1 MAQQTAIY
9 EHPPATIILTIS
21 SFLFLINVAD
31 ALFEWLINA
40 GLIGSLII
48 GVVYGPQA
56 ADILPNDLIISLIQ
70 LGYIGL
76 LILVFEAGLTT
87 NTQLLIDNLLL
98 STVAAVIGI
107 GVPIGLSMLLLH
119 VGYGYTLLQ
128 SFAAGAALSSTSL
141 GTTLALLK
149 PEWRQ
154 MRAGAVLLSAA
165 LLDDIVGLVIAAII
179 AQLADTNGGIP
190 WQIIVQP
197 ILVSVAFGILVPLL
211 AYLLNR
217 MRVTYHLS
225 RVVPKRYHERS
236 LLFIIVIVLSGFVAG
251 ARYAGTS
258 DLFGAYLAGILLN
271 FLTKGYTTEDIILAA
286 EEQKTTHSYP
296 PPVVH
301 EGLSAMTFARYISP
315 ALQSFLSPIFFAS
328 IGISLPIR
336 ALGVADGSSAVIWR
350 GIVYAILM
358 FLAKAVVG
366 GTIFLWPAPRVTE
379 VEVAVLGHSPPT
391 LTRSQASVFL
401 GLAMVAR
408 GEIALIVAQLA
419 RPILTRSGESEEA
432 YAVVVWAILLCTVG
446 GAMCVGFFLRSR
458 SC

>member
-1 MAQQTAIY
+1 MVQQAAIY
-9 EHPPATIILTIS
+9 EHPPATTILTIA
-21 SFLFLINVAD
+21 SFLFLINVAE

-40 GLIGSLII
+40 GLIGSLIV
-48 GVVYGPQA
+48 GVIYGPQV
-56 ADILPNDLIISLIQ
+56 ADILPHELITSLIQ

-87 NTQLLIDNLLL
+87 NTQLLIDNLFL
-98 STVAAVIGI
+98 STVAACVGI

-179 AQLADTNGGIP
+179 SQLADTNSDIP

-197 ILVSVAFGILVPLL
+197 ILVSMAFAILVPLL

-217 MRVTYHLS
+217 AHITYHVS
-225 RVVPKRYHERS
+225 QVVPKMFHRRS
-236 LLFIIVIVLSGFVAG
+236 LLFVVVAVLSGLVAG

-271 FLTKGYTTEDIILAA
+271 FLAKGYATEDAVLAV
-286 EEQKTTHSYP
+286 EEQKSTHSHP
-296 PPVVH
+296 PSVVH
-301 EGLSAMTFARYISP
+301 EGLLTSTFTQYILP
-315 ALQSFLSPIFFAS
+315 ALQTFLYPIFFAS
-328 IGISLPIR
+328 IGIALPIR

-350 GIVYAILM
+350 GVVYAILM

-366 GTIFLWPAPRVTE
+366 LTILLWPAPKITE
-379 VEVAVLGHSPPT
+379 VEAAVGHLPPT
-391 LTRSQASVFL
+391 LTRPQASVFL

-419 RPILTRSGESEEA
+419 RPILTHSGESEEA
-432 YAVVVWAILLCTVG
+432 YAVVIWAILLCTVG
-446 GAMCVGFFLRSR
+446 GAICVGVFLRSR
-458 SC
+458 SR

>member
-1 MAQQTAIY
+1 MGQQAAIY
-9 EHPPATIILTIS
+9 EHPPATTILTIA
-21 SFLFLINVAD
+21 SFLFLINVAE

-40 GLIGSLII
+40 GLIGSLIV

-56 ADILPNDLIISLIQ
+56 ADILPHEFITSLIQ

-87 NTQLLIDNLLL
+87 NTQLLIDNLFL
-98 STVAAVIGI
+98 STVAACVGI
-107 GVPIGLSMLLLH
+107 GVPIGLSILLLH

-179 AQLADTNGGIP
+179 SQLADTNSDIP

-197 ILVSVAFGILVPLL
+197 ILVSVAFAISVPLL

-217 MRVTYHLS
+217 VHVTYHIS
-225 RVVPKRYHERS
+225 RVVPKRFHRRS
-236 LLFIIVIVLSGFVAG
+236 LLFVVVAVLSGLVAG

-271 FLTKGYTTEDIILAA
+271 FLAKGYATEEAA
-286 EEQKTTHSYP
+286 AVEEQKSTHSHP
-296 PPVVH
+296 PSVVH
-301 EGLSAMTFARYISP
+301 EGLLTSTFTQYILL
-315 ALQSFLSPIFFAS
+315 ALQTFLSPIFFAS
-328 IGISLPIR
+328 IGIALPIR
-336 ALGVADGSSAVIWR
+336 ALGVADGSSAVVWR
-350 GIVYAILM
+350 GVIYAILM

-366 GTIFLWPAPRVTE
+366 LTILLWPAKSTE
-379 VEVAVLGHSPPT
+379 VEAVAAGHLPPT
-391 LTRSQASVFL
+391 LTRPQASVFL

-419 RPILTRSGESEEA
+419 RPILTHSGESEEA
-432 YAVVVWAILLCTVG
+432 YAVVIWAILLCTVG
-446 GAMCVGFFLRSR
+446 GAICVGVFLRSR
-458 SC
+458 SR